1 MQDMRRLLYFDFSK
15 VFFCQSTTEKSPST
29 PPCGRIC
36 LGTFFPNICFANPS
50 SHCGQLGA
58 SYVKNPVR
66 FFGKVGK
73 RWYNSRMVFF
83 SKQAILTWPFLSLL
97 FFGVGVLNGSF
108 PRILKVFFQHA
119 TVIFFGGRT
128 GNKRWTWLKRSETM
142 CKHDEIAGIC
152 TFFVSSKGLGVCL
165 KGFERPWNEQL
176 PFIFVCRSWVCIWW

>member
-119 TVIFFGGRT
+119 TCDFFRGKDSKQKMDMT
-128 GNKRWTWLKRSETM
+128 ETKWKLCVNM
-142 CKHDEIAGIC
+142 M
-152 TFFVSSKGLGVCL
+152 
-165 KGFERPWNEQL
+165 R
-176 PFIFVCRSWVCIWW
+176 